1 MILALIVS
9 VLISMLVLMAG
20 FYFLHFSREKNLGK
34 THIIIG
40 NAVVV
45 FSLLVILGAFIC
57 SGVHCAMGSCH
68 KNSGCGKSSKCEK
81 MEKSCH
87 GSCDA
92 EQAMCSSKSKSCG
105 SDKASCSSMKSGHCD
120 MKGGHGDMSIE
131 KEIIIEKETVDE
143 NGNKKV
149 EVEVIK

>member
-9 VLISMLVLMAG
+9 VLLSMLVLMAG

-92 EQAMCSSKSKSCG
+92 EQSMCSSKSKSCG
-105 SDKASCSSMKSGHCD
+105 SNNASCSGMKSTHCEI
-120 MKGGHGDMSIE
+120 GPHGNRSIDKEIIVE
-131 KEIIIEKETVDE
+131 KEIIDE

>member
-92 EQAMCSSKSKSCG
+92 EQSMCSSKSKSCN
-105 SDKASCSSMKSGHCD
+105 SNNASCSGMKSTHCEI
-120 MKGGHGDMSIE
+120 GPHGNMSIE
-131 KEIIIEKETVDE
+131 KEIIVEKETVDE

-149 EVEVIK
+149 EIEVIK